1 MFLFKSTEVW
11 KKTIKFQC
19 SIIPAFPSVVDF
31 LFKKSS
37 FIKIVYIPKGLA
49 FKIRLIS
56 YTRSSYKINKST
68 SLKNEDQ
75 LIDFQTYGPQS
86 EHIDTRIFNS
96 SN

>member
-1 MFLFKSTEVW
+1 MKEDS
-11 KKTIKFQC
+11 IKFQC
-19 SIIPAFPSVVDF
+19 SIIPAFPSVVDL

-49 FKIRLIS
+49 FEIRLISYTRSS

-75 LIDFQTYGPQS
+75 LIDFRTYGPQS